1 MSASRERK
9 KRLAEANEPV
19 VETKQTKKKISEGWI
34 FAISIVLV
42 LALVFGGIFAYNAW
56 QRNRTVLTVG
66 EHEIDAKEFNYF
78 YNATATNFFNYA
90 SYLGVDTSIPLDQ
103 QEVTESNASMLGLV
117 LDTGCLSGITP
128 VDGNYGVTLAQVVA
142 DNAKQMAIEA
152 YAIYDAA
159 VAAGFAMDE
168 ECQGEVQAEMDNLKM
183 YAAMYG
189 YSDVDELLE
198 NNYGK
203 GCTEETYRQYLE
215 VVHVAQHYPNEIQ
228 YSDAEIAARYDE
240 DPQTFDVATLYVYST
255 SGSDYVEAAEDG
267 TKPVSGEE
275 EDAEAKAAAEAMA
288 NNFDLETKNGK
299 VTFYTDYTYSQ
310 LKNLCGEE
318 AAEWLFGEAS
328 TDGTFIKLFNNN
340 DSYYV
345 LKLLDKEAYNTTN
358 LLQIFI
364 AEDAEDAEPV
374 AGEPTAAQKLD
385 IISAM
390 LESDASRENFL
401 GLAEKYS
408 SKDVETEV
416 NGLSR
421 GDMSG
426 VSEEACLWACIEDRA
441 EGDWES
447 FKVDGGYILLMYVG
461 EGDSYLDGVV
471 NNRLI
476 TEWITE
482 ITTAA
487 EAACGYDEDAA
498 MGANVGLVYNQSANQ

>member
-9 KRLAEANEPV
+9 KRLAEGKEPV
-19 VETKQTKKKISEGWI
+19 VETKETKKKISEGWI

-78 YNATATNFFNYA
+78 YNATATNFFNYS
-90 SYLGVDTSIPLDQ
+90 SYLGIDTTIPLDK
-103 QEVTESNASMLGLV
+103 QEVTESNSTMLGLV

-128 VDGNYGVTLAQVVA
+128 VDGSYGVTLAQVVA
-142 DNAKQMAIEA
+142 DNAKKMAIEA

-168 ECQGEVQAEMDNLKM
+168 ECLGEVENEMSNLEM
-183 YAAMYG
+183 YAGMYG

-198 NNYGK
+198 HTYGK

-255 SGSDYVEAAEDG
+255 NASDYVEAAEDG
-267 TKPVSGEE
+267 TKPVSGEAE
-275 EDAEAKAAAEAMA
+275 EAEAKAAAEAMA
-288 NNFDLETKNGK
+288 NEFDLETKKGK
-299 VTFYTDYTYSQ
+299 VTFYTDYTYAQ
-310 LKNLCGEE
+310 VKNLCGEE

-364 AEDAEDAEPV
+364 AEDAEDQEPE
-374 AGEPTAAQKLD
+374 AGKLSAAQKLD
-385 IISAM
+385 IISAV
-390 LESDASRENFL
+390 LQANGTKEKFL
-401 GLAEKYS
+401 AMAEQYS
-408 SKDVETEV
+408 SEDVETEV

-421 GDMSG
+421 ADMNG

-482 ITTAA
+482 ITDAA

-498 MGANVGLVYNQSANQ
+498 MGANVGLVYNQPET